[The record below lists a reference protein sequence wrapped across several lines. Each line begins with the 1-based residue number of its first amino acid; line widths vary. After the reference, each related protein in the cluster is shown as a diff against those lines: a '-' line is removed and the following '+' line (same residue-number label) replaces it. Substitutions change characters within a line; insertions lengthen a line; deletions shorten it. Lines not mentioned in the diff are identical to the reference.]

1 MAVTVPVP
9 VPVSVVVTVVEVE
22 VDGLVEEEVVVEVV
36 DEVLIEGVEEVV
48 EEVVLELPLLTF
60 ENFVDLDLENN
71 SEGEG
76 SVWNPDPRS
85 LSSTPTVGNIFLPFS
100 LESLSPT

>member
-36 DEVLIEGVEEVV
+36 DELLIEGVEEVV
-48 EEVVLELPLLTF
+48 EEVVLELPLLIF
-60 ENFVDLDLENN
+60 EYFVDLDLENN
-71 SEGEG
+71 SEGDG

-100 LESLSPT
+100 RESLSPT